1 MRRYFY
7 NIITG
12 KSEVVLSFLLRPL
25 LALFSFLF
33 LIAVKT
39 RYFLYKT
46 GIFRSVK
53 LKKPVISVG
62 NITWGGTGK
71 TPLTE
76 AILNR
81 FLEDGK
87 RPALLTR
94 GYGKDEDKVISQ
106 NLSGVDVLSGKNRRI
121 NALKAQENLILDVFL
136 MDDGFQHLSIK
147 RDVDIVT
154 INATDPI
161 GNGFLIPAGILREP
175 LDSLRRADMLVITK
189 SDLVDKERLSGIK
202 SLIRGM
208 ASDIDIFE
216 AIHEPLCFYTVS
228 ATQNNVSERKQAL
241 DCLNG
246 RRVCAISGLAD
257 NDSFFITLNR
267 LNVPVVSRLSYMDH
281 HKYIGTDIDRIAEV
295 VKENNIDTVVTTEKD
310 WIKLKNMLKLPS
322 LKEVDLLVLK
332 IELRVKESEVFYRRL
347 STLLSG

>member
-1 MRRYFY
+1 MRRYFH
-7 NIITG
+7 NIVTG
-12 KSEVVLSFLLRPL
+12 KSETVFSSLLRPL
-25 LALFSFLF
+25 LALLSFLF
-33 LIAVKT
+33 LIVVKA
-39 RYFLYKT
+39 RHFLYEI
-46 GIFRSVK
+46 GIFRSIK
-53 LKKPVISVG
+53 LRKPVISVG

-81 FLEDGK
+81 FLKDGK

-94 GYGKDEDKVISQ
+94 GYGEDEDKVILQ
-106 NLSGVDVLSGKNRRI
+106 NFPGVNVLRGKNRRL
-121 NALKAQENLILDVFL
+121 NALKAQEHLSFDIFL

-175 LDSLRRADMLVITK
+175 LDSLRRADVLVITK
-189 SDLVDKERLSGIK
+189 SDLVDKERLSNIK
-202 SLIRGM
+202 SLILGV
-208 ASDIDIFE
+208 ADDIDIFE
-216 AIHEPLCFYTVS
+216 AIHEPVCFHTVS
-228 ATQNNVSERKQAL
+228 HDKQPI
-241 DCLNG
+241 DSLNG

-257 NDSFFITLNR
+257 NDSFFITLKR
-267 LNVPVVSRLSYMDH
+267 LNVPVVSRLAYMDH
-281 HKYIGTDIDRIAEV
+281 HKYLGADIDRITKV
-295 VKENNIDTVVTTEKD
+295 VKENNIDTIVTTEKD
-310 WIKLKNMLKLPS
+310 WIKLKDMLDLPS

-332 IELRVKESEVFYRRL
+332 IELKVKESEVFYRRL